1 MNKSNL
7 VSVIMPCYNAEQFL
21 KDSVSSVLNQTYK
34 NLELIVVD
42 DGSTDR
48 SLNILKKIKTN
59 DKRLNIIQQKNK
71 GPGPARNTGLGNA
84 RGNYIAFLDSDD
96 FWDLTFIEK
105 LEKALSSKAE
115 INYGLAYCGWQNIGL
130 TEKKSM
136 PFIPPDYGDENLSK
150 VFLGGCRWPIHSPLI
165 KKDCIVKI
173 GGFNEKWTSCM
184 DYDLWLRMS
193 PFIQVILVPEVLA
206 FYRHH
211 EGEQITKNRALIAEN
226 HWKIQ
231 KDFIAQ
237 NPEIKKQIG
246 QDHINKLINGELL
259 HRAYICYWDRDL
271 DAAHKIFCLVMKTGY
286 GQIKDWK
293 YMLPALLPLPLYKQL
308 FRLLKKD

>member
-1 MNKSNL
+1 MNKSSL

-21 KDSVSSVLNQTYK
+21 EESVSSVLNQTYK

-48 SLNILKKIKTN
+48 SLDILKKIQTK
-59 DKRLNIIQQKNK
+59 DKRLHIIQQKNK
-71 GPGPARNTGLGNA
+71 GPAPARNKGLKNA
-84 RGNYIAFLDSDD
+84 RGNFIAFLDSDD

-105 LEKALSSKAE
+105 LEKALSSKPE
-115 INYGLAYCGWQNIGL
+115 LKLGLAYCGWQNIGL
-130 TEKKSM
+130 SANKSK
-136 PFIPPDYGDENLSK
+136 PFIPPDYNQMNLSER
-150 VFLGGCRWPIHSPLI
+150 FLEGCRWPIHAPLI
-165 KKDCIVKI
+165 KKACFDKI
-173 GGFNEKWTSCM
+173 GGFNEHWCNCE

-211 EGEQITKNRALIAEN
+211 EGEQVTKNRALVARN

-231 KDFIAQ
+231 KKFISNSPDIAQ
-237 NPEIKKQIG
+237 KLGKK
-246 QDHINKLINGELL
+246 KLNDLTKGELL

-271 DAAHKIFCLVMKTGY
+271 DAAHKIFRMVIQTGY
-286 GQIKDWK
+286 GRLKDLK
-293 YMLPALLPLPLYKQL
+293 YIVPAILPLFLYKKL
-308 FRLLKKD
+308 IHALTRD